1 MIKLKVK
8 TIYHDE
14 EGSIVEI
21 KKYKTKK
28 TNTLEH
34 LVAINVMVEAILDND
49 ENMNINELCK
59 LIKENFKESKNEEK

>member
-8 TIYHDE
+8 TIGYDE
-14 EGSIVEI
+14 EGAYVEVRD
-21 KKYKTKK
+21 YKAKK

-34 LVAINVMVEAILDND
+34 LVAINVMVETILDND
-49 ENMNINELCK
+49 ENMNINKLCK